1 MKNQKMK
8 KKTTKGL
15 ESLKKF
21 QVKNEGK
28 KDVTGGS
35 GGPTYNGPIQ
45 ATTRIG
51 DVTCNMDISVDTPDG
66 PIQHGWGDCHN

>member
-1 MKNQKMK
+1 MK

-35 GGPTYNGPIQ
+35 GGPVYNGYIQ
-45 ATTRIG
+45 ATSSLG
-51 DVTCNMDISVDTPDG
+51 DVTCDSDVKFGNG
-66 PIQHGWGDCHN
+66 GYLGLGNCHTN